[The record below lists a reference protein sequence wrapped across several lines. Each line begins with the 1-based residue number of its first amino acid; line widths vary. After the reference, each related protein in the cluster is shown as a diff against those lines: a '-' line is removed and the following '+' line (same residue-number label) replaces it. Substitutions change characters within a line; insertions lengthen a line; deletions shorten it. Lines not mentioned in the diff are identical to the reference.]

1 MMYKTRNIKSTH
13 DAMPSCV
20 TCDLNCAGCGDA
32 ATCVLKKAIVASET
46 EMPPSAESKEKLKEN
61 EKKKKQKE
69 KNKESRKERA
79 DERQSVNVRENPS
92 WRSQDVDWFIPFW
105 NQQRQQW
112 HARLPQVLFLT
123 NEQVR
128 ELKFRQAD
136 YGIDKVRQMV
146 INAMRSD
153 YLNCRTGKRA
163 RNDLDFLLS
172 AKFFPR
178 VAQGRYNDLTIEERP
193 LTEEERR
200 KQEAERR
207 AAEREA
213 LRRQW
218 REEEEKRSR
227 QMAQQREAWARG
239 AVSYEEY
246 QRMKQNGQIET
257 S

>member
-1 MMYKTRNIKSTH
+1 M
-13 DAMPSCV
+13 
-20 TCDLNCAGCGDA
+20 
-32 ATCVLKKAIVASET
+32 
-46 EMPPSAESKEKLKEN
+46 
-61 EKKKKQKE
+61 
-69 KNKESRKERA
+69 
-79 DERQSVNVRENPS
+79 
-92 WRSQDVDWFIPFW
+92 
-105 NQQRQQW
+105 
-112 HARLPQVLFLT
+112 LFLT

-136 YGIDKVRQMV
+136 WGIDKVRQMV

-178 VAQGRYNDLTIEERP
+178 VAQGRYNDLTVEERP

-200 KQEAERR
+200 KLEAEQR

-218 REEEEKRSR
+218 LEEDEKRSE
-227 QMAQQREAWARG
+227 QQAKERDERARNC
-239 AVSYEEY
+239 VSYEEY
-246 QRMKQNGQIET
+246 QRLKAEGLLET
-257 S
+257 G